1 MATIKDI
8 AAKAGV
14 SIATVSRV
22 LNHDETLNAQEET
35 KKRIFEIAE
44 ELEYEVRAQKK
55 RRRKLKIGVFYS
67 YSPEEEL
74 QDPYYLCIRLA
85 IEKKLEEEGYTKVI
99 VKLDD
104 SPEMINGLD
113 GVICTGTFTKKMVEA
128 IEIWECPVI
137 FIDAQIEN
145 IKQSLDL
152 DSKKKRIEELEADME
167 APGFWDDPD
176 KSNKAMKELKTL
188 KDSFEGYNSLKSGLE
203 DINTL
208 IEMADEM
215 QDDSLISEIE
225 DEITVFEEKMD
236 SIRTETLLSGEYDKC
251 NAILTL
257 HAGAGGTESCDW
269 CQMLFRMYTRWAEKH
284 GYSTQTI
291 DYLEGDEAGIKSVTI
306 EISGDNAYG
315 HLKSEHGVHRLVRIS
330 PFNAA
335 GKRQTSFVSCDVM
348 PDIDEDIDIQ
358 INDDDLRIDTYRSSG
373 AGGQHINKT
382 SSAIRITH
390 LPTGIVV
397 QCQNERSQ
405 HQNKDKAM
413 QMLKAKLYM
422 MKQEEN
428 AQKSSDIRGDVKD
441 INFGNQIRSYVL
453 QPYTMV
459 KDHRT
464 NKDIGNAASVLDG
477 NIDPFINAY
486 LNWIST
492 GKKADEE

>member
-1 MATIKDI
+1 M
-8 AAKAGV
+8 V
-14 SIATVSRV
+14 
-22 LNHDETLNAQEET
+22 
-35 KKRIFEIAE
+35 
-44 ELEYEVRAQKK
+44 ELDQYRY
-55 RRRKLKIGVFYS
+55 KIGNY
-67 YSPEEEL
+67 
-74 QDPYYLCIRLA
+74 
-85 IEKKLEEEGYTKVI
+85 EKPLEEI
-99 VKLDD
+99 
-104 SPEMINGLD
+104 
-113 GVICTGTFTKKMVEA
+113 KK
-128 IEIWECPVI
+128 
-137 FIDAQIEN
+137 
-145 IKQSLDL
+145 SLDL
-152 DSKKKRIEELEADME
+152 ENKQKRIEELEADME
-167 APGFWDDPD
+167 APGFWDNPD
-176 KSNKAMKELKTL
+176 KSQIAMKELKSL
-188 KDSFEGYNSLKSGLE
+188 KDSFESYNDLLSGLE
-203 DINTL
+203 DAKTL
-208 IEMADEM
+208 IEMADEEN
-215 QDDSLISEIE
+215 DLSLVPEV
-225 DEITVFEEKMD
+225 DAEITAFEEKLE
-236 SIRTETLLSGEYDKC
+236 SLRIETLLSGSYDKN
-251 NAILTL
+251 NAILSL

-269 CQMLFRMYTRWAEKH
+269 CQMLMRMYTRWADSH
-284 GYSTQTI
+284 GYSTEVI
-291 DYLEGDEAGIKSVTI
+291 DYLEGEEAGVKSVTI

-348 PDIDEDIDIQ
+348 PDIDTDIDIE

-390 LPTGIVV
+390 LPTGVVV

-413 QMLKAKLYM
+413 QMLKAKLYL

-464 NKDIGNAASVLDG
+464 NKDIGNAQSVLDG

-486 LNWIST
+486 LTWVST
-492 GKKADEE
+492 GQMAE